1 LVRPHGIGQ
10 VVQDRAREGDS
21 VEPIKVLLVDDHAM
35 LRDGLCSILQLEPDI
50 IVGGEAEDGEEA
62 VRQAARLQ
70 PDVVLMDIRLP
81 GMDGI
86 EATRRIRLAC
96 SVAAV
101 IILTMHDDDELL
113 FSAIREGAA
122 GYLLK
127 TLPSAEV
134 VRAVRATARGES
146 LVHPAMARKLIEGF
160 ANLSRMRGGQP
171 EAATEAE
178 GSDLT
183 PREKDVLGLLVRGE
197 SNREIAQH
205 LYLSDKT
212 VKQHMTKILR
222 KLGVRSRSQAII
234 HAVRSGLVK

>member
-1 LVRPHGIGQ
+1 MK
-10 VVQDRAREGDS
+10 
-21 VEPIKVLLVDDHAM
+21 PIKVLLVDDHAV
-35 LRDGLCSILQLEPDI
+35 LRDGLRSILQMEPDI
-50 IVGGEAEDGEEA
+50 VVVGEAENGEEA
-62 VRQAARLQ
+62 IRQAEQLQ
-70 PDVVLMDIRLP
+70 PNVVLMDLCLP
-81 GMDGI
+81 GIDGI
-86 EATRRIRLAC
+86 EATRRVKLVC
-96 SVAAV
+96 PGAAV
-101 IILTMHDDDELL
+101 IILTMHDDDALL
-113 FSAIREGAA
+113 FSAIRERAA

-160 ANLSRMRGGQP
+160 ANLSRARDAQP
-171 EAATEAE
+171 GAAPAADGNE
-178 GSDLT
+178 LT
-183 PREKDVLGLLVRGE
+183 PREKDVLELLVKGE

-234 HAVRSGLVK
+234 RAVRSGLVK

>member
-1 LVRPHGIGQ
+1 M
-10 VVQDRAREGDS
+10 
-21 VEPIKVLLVDDHAM
+21 EPIKVLLVDDHAM
-35 LRDGLCSILQLEPDI
+35 LRDGLRSILQMEPDI
-50 IVGGEAEDGEEA
+50 AVVGEAEDGEGA
-62 VRQAARLQ
+62 VRQAVQLQ

-81 GMDGI
+81 GIDGI
-86 EATRRIRLAC
+86 EATRRVKLAC
-96 SVAAV
+96 PGAAV
-101 IILTMHDDDELL
+101 IMLTMHDDDELL

-134 VRAVRATARGES
+134 VRAVRASARGES

-160 ANLSRMRGGQP
+160 ANLSRARGDAQP
-171 EAATEAE
+171 GAARDADESA
-178 GSDLT
+178 LT
-183 PREKDVLGLLVRGE
+183 PREKEVLGLLVKGE